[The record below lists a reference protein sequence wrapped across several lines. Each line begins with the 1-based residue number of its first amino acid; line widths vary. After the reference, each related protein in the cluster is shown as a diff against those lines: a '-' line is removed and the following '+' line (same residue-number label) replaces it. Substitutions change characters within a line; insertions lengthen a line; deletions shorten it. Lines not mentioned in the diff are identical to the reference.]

1 MRHGTWLLE
10 EWQSQTAKNKA
21 RDKPG
26 LYRVGL
32 PRMGCR
38 FTRDRRTI
46 GTRSTETQCIASRR
60 MKTQGV
66 VQLKP
71 LGKGFRLIFTT

>member
-1 MRHGTWLLE
+1 MRYGTWLLE
-10 EWQSQTAKNKA
+10 AWQSQTAKNKA
-21 RDKPG
+21 RDEPG

-38 FTRDRRTI
+38 FIRDRLTI
-46 GTRSTETQCIASRR
+46 GTRSTETQCIALKR
-60 MKTQGV
+60 MKTQEF

-71 LGKGFRLIFTT
+71 LGKGLRLIFTT